1 VRVAGCS
8 VDTLEAQQAF
18 ADKLDGLSF
27 PLIADPDAKIANAYG
42 VYRDDWKVAGR
53 ATAVIG
59 EDGTILK
66 TYPKAPLDGK
76 GHAEE
81 VFGDLAGL
89 VS

>member
-1 VRVAGCS
+1 VAGCS
-8 VDTLEAQQAF
+8 VDSIDAQKAF
-18 ADKLDGLSF
+18 SDKHALSF
-27 PLIADPDAKIANAYG
+27 PLIADESAEIAKAYD

-76 GHAEE
+76 GHAEH
-81 VFGDLAGL
+81 VFTDLEDL
-89 VS
+89 L